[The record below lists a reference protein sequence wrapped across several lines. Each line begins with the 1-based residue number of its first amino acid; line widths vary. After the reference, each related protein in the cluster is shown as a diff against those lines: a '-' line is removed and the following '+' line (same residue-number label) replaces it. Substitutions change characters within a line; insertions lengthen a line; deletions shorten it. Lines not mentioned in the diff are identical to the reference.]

1 MTMNQPNPPAQSV
14 PPAVIELRALRSEI
28 ALVKGELTDLRTELK
43 NRKFPDISGQ
53 VAKGVI
59 LAGLFW
65 GAVWFLL
72 TILLSGLISR

>member
-1 MTMNQPNPPAQSV
+1 MTMNQPDHPPSV
-14 PPAVIELRALRSEI
+14 PPALTELRALRSDL
-28 ALVKGELTDLRTELK
+28 ALVKKELVELRVELK

-59 LAGLFW
+59 LAGLFG

-72 TILLSGLISR
+72 SILLLGLVGR